1 MDEDQA
7 RDLVSSAIS
16 AGLDRVEHPLSMA
29 RIEDLSAEF
38 LPLWEQQP
46 AVAQTPGKLAAMLPL
61 RYVIP
66 DQDLKV
72 LETCF
77 SVLTTAA
84 GAGFL
89 IPQLG
94 ADPTKGLAAPITGII
109 VAVLKL
115 AQNLRLAVRLQ
126 PLDYATVAL
135 LSKARADGL
144 TIAALLEAL
153 RPSWPEVTAESIK
166 TSLIAMTA
174 CATIA
179 GTKAALVWK
188 DDAGNWRANGI

>member
-7 RDLVSSAIS
+7 RDFVSSAIS
-16 AGLDRVEHPLSMA
+16 AGLRRVEHPLSTA
-29 RIEDLSAEF
+29 RVDDLAAEL

-46 AVAQTPGKLAAMLPL
+46 AVAPTPGRLAALLPL

-94 ADPTKGLAAPITGII
+94 SDPTKGLAAPITGII

-153 RPSWPEVTAESIK
+153 RPSWLEVSAESIEA
-166 TSLIAMTA
+166 SLTAMTA
-174 CATIA
+174 CATVA
-179 GTKAALVWK
+179 GTKVALVWK
-188 DDAGNWRANGI
+188 DDIGNWRANGI